1 MGRKK
6 TWEELEIKDDYLFAK
21 VMQNADICKE
31 LLELMLDIKI
41 EKIKYIEVQKPCE
54 CLRKECTS

>member
-31 LLELMLDIKI
+31 LLELMLDIRI
-41 EKIKYIEVQKPCE
+41 EKIKYIEVQKPIDVSVYA
-54 CLRKECTS
+54 KS